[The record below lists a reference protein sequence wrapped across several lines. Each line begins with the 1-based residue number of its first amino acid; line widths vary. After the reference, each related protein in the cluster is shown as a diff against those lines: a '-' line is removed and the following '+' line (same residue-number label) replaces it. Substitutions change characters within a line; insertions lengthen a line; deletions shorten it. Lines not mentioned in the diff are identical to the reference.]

1 MNFLKIKFFPSK
13 IEDYLYFCISNIIF
27 IIILLVII
35 EKRLEE
41 KNKNE
46 NISEVMLFIPKI
58 DHDYEEKRDLIFNQL
73 STNSS
78 IISVNKLEN
87 KEVKKLLFDILK
99 NIKLSDDI
107 IPEVYDVQ
115 VEHSNPLNF
124 DIINKKITKI
134 IDGALIDKISNKKS
148 KNLILFISSIVVLII
163 IILLNNF
170 FLFKNYLKKLKYYI
184 NLSRYFGVNDFIILR
199 NLNISFFALLTLVF
213 SISYP
218 IFIKLIDYYFNHVL
232 FNDFIKIYFLI
243 FLLYN
248 CVILIILSIQCKK
261 YMKNLNVL

>member
-1 MNFLKIKFFPSK
+1 MSFLKIKFFPSK
-13 IEDYLYFCISNIIF
+13 IEDYLYFCVSNVIF
-27 IIILLVII
+27 IIILLSII

-58 DHDYEEKRDLIFNQL
+58 QHDFEEKRDLIFNQL

-87 KEVKKLLFDILK
+87 KEVKKLLFEFLK
-99 NIKLSDDI
+99 NINVSDDI

-115 VEHSNPLNF
+115 VEHSKPLNLK
-124 DIINKKITKI
+124 IINNKIKKI

-148 KNLILFISSIVVLII
+148 KNFILSIVVLII

-170 FLFKNYLKKLKYYI
+170 FLLKSYLVKIKHYI
-184 NLSRYFGVNDFIILR
+184 NLSRYFGVNDFIVLK

-213 SISYP
+213 LISYP
-218 IFIKLIDYYFNHVL
+218 IFVTLIEYYSNYIL
-232 FNDFIKIYFLI
+232 LTDFIKIYLLIYFLYS
-243 FLLYN
+243 F
-248 CVILIILSIQCKK
+248 VILIIFSIQCKI
-261 YMKNLNVL
+261 YMKSLNVL